1 MVLQFICA
9 TIKVPFKKY
18 GGTAILGVKKN
29 QKIQTPGRVNQSTKK
44 MKY

>member
-1 MVLQFICA
+1 MVLQFICV

-18 GGTAILGVKKN
+18 GGTAILGVKKT